1 MYTRHRRKKEKK
13 KGEKKKERNYTVLAP
28 VVLVYRST
36 LPSLQITKMAEESSQ
51 SDSSA
56 EERHDLFRHLQGEVT
71 PEQFQAWSEMNTQV
85 KCE

>member
-1 MYTRHRRKKEKK
+1 
-13 KGEKKKERNYTVLAP
+13 
-28 VVLVYRST
+28 
-36 LPSLQITKMAEESSQ
+36 MAEESSQ

-56 EERHDLFRHLQGEVT
+56 EERHDIFRHLQGEVT

>member
-1 MYTRHRRKKEKK
+1 MYTRHRGKKEKK
-13 KGEKKKERNYTVLAP
+13 EESNYTVLAP
-28 VVLVYRST
+28 VVFAYRSN